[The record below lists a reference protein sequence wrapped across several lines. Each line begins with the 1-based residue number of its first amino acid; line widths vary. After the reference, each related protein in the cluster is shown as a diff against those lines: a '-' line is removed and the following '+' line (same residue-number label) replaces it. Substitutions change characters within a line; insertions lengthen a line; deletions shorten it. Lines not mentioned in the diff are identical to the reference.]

1 MVVVSKAKIIGS
13 QMFGL
18 ALLAIVLGLIPPA
31 LGFNIYYVLL
41 AAISLSVTIMVAAW
55 NIIGG
60 YAGQLDLAAPVYFVV
75 GSFVTTHLLVFYH
88 VIPWV
93 GIAAGALVTVVLAI
107 ILGYPTFRFG
117 IKEVWYALLTA
128 ALVVIMQRIAWFIMT
143 SYYYPIL
150 GSNEVYISQYI
161 PKDANPW
168 LYLYFPMNYTIYYYI
183 FLALLVFTVWLNLRI
198 KRSKLGYY
206 LAAIRE
212 DELAAEA
219 LGIDV
224 RRYKLSA
231 LMIYAAILGVAGGFH
246 IMMIGILAYKNFDP
260 WLGIVI
266 AVMGIVGGLG
276 SIEGAVMSG
285 LMLRTIEEWL
295 RSSFGAIIPGIHYLI
310 YGVIIIIV
318 AVLKPEGLAA
328 VINYVKEKLGLVQYG

>member
-1 MVVVSKAKIIGS
+1 MAGKVRALSTQVL
-13 QMFGL
+13 GL
-18 ALLAIVLGLIPPA
+18 ALLAIVLALIPPA
-31 LGFNIYYVLL
+31 LGFDIYYVLL
-41 AAISLSVTIMVAAW
+41 AAIALSVTIMVAAW

-60 YAGQLDLAAPVYFVV
+60 YAGQLDLAAPVYFVI

-93 GIAAGALVTVVLAI
+93 GIVLGALAAVAI
-107 ILGYPTFRFG
+107 AIVLGYPTFRFG
-117 IKEVWYALLTA
+117 VKEVWYALLTA

-143 SYYYPIL
+143 SYYFPVL

-161 PKDANPW
+161 PKGANPW
-168 LYLYFPMNYTIYYYI
+168 LYLYFPMNYTVYYYI
-183 FLALLVFTVWLNLRI
+183 FLVLLVVTVWVNLKV

-224 RRYKLSA
+224 RRYKLYA

-246 IMMIGILAYKNFDP
+246 VMMIGILAYKNFDP
-260 WLGIVI
+260 WLGIVV

-276 SIEGAVMSG
+276 SVEGAVISG
-285 LMLRTIEEWL
+285 LTLRTIEEWL
-295 RSSFGAIIPGIHYLI
+295 RSSFGAVIPGIHYLI
-310 YGVIIIIV
+310 YGIIIIIV
-318 AVLKPEGLAA
+318 AVVKPEGLAA
-328 VINYVKEKLGLVQYG
+328 LINYIKRKLGLLQYG

>member
-1 MVVVSKAKIIGS
+1 MAGKAKIIGT
-13 QMFGL
+13 QIFGL
-18 ALLAIVLGLIPPA
+18 ALLAIILGLVPPA

-41 AAISLSVTIMVAAW
+41 ATIALSVTIMVAAW

-60 YAGQLDLAAPVYFVV
+60 YAGQLDLAAPVYFVI

-88 VIPWV
+88 VIPWI
-93 GIAAGALVTVVLAI
+93 GILVGALAAVALAMV
-107 ILGYPTFRFG
+107 LGYPTFRFG
-117 IKEVWYALLTA
+117 VKEVWYALLTA

-143 SYYYPIL
+143 SYYFPIL

-161 PKDANPW
+161 PEDANPW

-183 FLALLVFTVWLNLRI
+183 FLALLVFTVWINLKI

-224 RRYKLSA
+224 RRYKLYA

-285 LMLRTIEEWL
+285 LILRTIEEWL
-295 RSSFGAIIPGIHYLI
+295 RSSFGAVIPGIHYLI
-310 YGVIIIIV
+310 YGIIIIIV
-318 AVLKPEGLAA
+318 AILKPEGLAA
-328 VINYVKEKLGLVQYG
+328 IINYVKKKLGLIQYG

>member
-1 MVVVSKAKIIGS
+1 MAGKAKILGTRI
-13 QMFGL
+13 FGL
-18 ALLAIVLGLIPPA
+18 ALLVIILGLVPPA

-41 AAISLSVTIMVAAW
+41 AAIALSVTVMVAAW

-60 YAGQLDLAAPVYFVV
+60 YAGQLDLAAPVYFVI

-88 VIPWV
+88 VIPWI
-93 GIAAGALVTVVLAI
+93 GILVGALAAVALATV
-107 ILGYPTFRFG
+107 LGYPTFCVQ
-117 IKEVWYALLTA
+117 IE
-128 ALVVIMQRIAWFIMT
+128 RITLFIIT
-143 SYYYPIL
+143 SYYFPIL

-183 FLALLVFTVWLNLRI
+183 FLALLVFTVWINLKI

-224 RRYKLSA
+224 RRYKLYA

-285 LMLRTIEEWL
+285 LILRTIEEWL
-295 RSSFGAIIPGIHYLI
+295 RSSFGAVIPGIHYLI
-310 YGVIIIIV
+310 YGVIIIVV
-318 AVLKPEGLAA
+318 AILKPEGLAA
-328 VINYVKEKLGLVQYG
+328 IINYVKKKLGLIQYG

>member
-1 MVVVSKAKIIGS
+1 MAGKAKIIGT
-13 QMFGL
+13 QIFGL
-18 ALLAIVLGLIPPA
+18 ALLAIILGLVPPA

-41 AAISLSVTIMVAAW
+41 ATIALSVTVMVAAW

-60 YAGQLDLAAPVYFVV
+60 YAGQLDLAAPVYFVI

-88 VIPWV
+88 IIPWI
-93 GIAAGALVTVVLAI
+93 GILVGALVAVALAI
-107 ILGYPTFRFG
+107 VLGYPTFRFG
-117 IKEVWYALLTA
+117 VKEVWYALLTA

-143 SYYYPIL
+143 SYYFPIL

-161 PKDANPW
+161 PEDANPW

-183 FLALLVFTVWLNLRI
+183 FLALLVFTVWVNLKI

-224 RRYKLSA
+224 RRYKLYA

-285 LMLRTIEEWL
+285 LILRTIEEWL
-295 RSSFGAIIPGIHYLI
+295 RSSFGAVIPGIHYLI
-310 YGVIIIIV
+310 YGIIIIV
-318 AVLKPEGLAA
+318 VAILKPEGLAA
-328 VINYVKEKLGLVQYG
+328 VINYVKKKLGLIQYG